1 MTGGAGNVFGRSPP
15 SRPPPPPPSTSYPAS
30 EGDGE
35 DGEDSSRE
43 KPTLTNQ
50 ARAAAEEGKA
60 RARSSSSSSRKA
72 EQTQRKAR
80 DLYETGDL
88 EVDIGDGDV
97 FDSLLGGKEGGE
109 DGAGRDTRGETQTIQ
124 QGEEEGAT
132 WRRDYKERR
141 NGQPGKSGN
150 ADDAFI
156 EEIERLSRNG
166 RGKGGPTP
174 RPRRG

>member
-1 MTGGAGNVFGRSPP
+1 MFGRSPP

-60 RARSSSSSSRKA
+60 RARSSSSSSSRKA

-109 DGAGRDTRGETQTIQ
+109 DGAGRDTRRETQTIQ